1 MKKIIL
7 TLALVVA
14 AMNSVLAQSDA
25 YRNAARSLMEISGNA
40 LSPENMKKS
49 INNTL
54 ESVTKSMPQI
64 DGLDT
69 KVTEMVEKINKEVF
83 DPYFGSDEFKNDM
96 LDIMTSALENE
107 FSEAEA
113 KELVE
118 VYSTPEAKD
127 FIQKGGAMI
136 GDLGGMM
143 QEMMPAIQTITMGG
157 EAPEIEKVE
166 CSDEY
171 RQVFTEY
178 YNLTS
183 SAALQHMESQMAGDG
198 NPVTKKLLTYIKTAM
213 PEMTLKMCK
222 NTFTIDDLKSGIKL
236 VSNPLAQ
243 RYIKASSEIGEQAM
257 QPMMQKF
264 GSKMTQI
271 MMGM

>member
-25 YRNAARSLMEISGNA
+25 YRNAARSLMEISA
-40 LSPENMKKS
+40 SSVSPENIKKTIS
-49 INNTL
+49 GTIETAI
-54 ESVTKSMPQI
+54 KSMPQM
-64 DGLDT
+64 DGIET
-69 KVTEMVEKINKEVF
+69 KVTETLEKLNKEVF
-83 DPYFGSDEFKNDM
+83 DPYFGSDDFMNDM
-96 LDIMTSALENE
+96 VDVMAPALEKE
-107 FSEAEA
+107 FSETEV
-113 KELVE
+113 KELVK
-118 VYSTPEAKD
+118 VYSTPEAKSLLE
-127 FIQKGGAMI
+127 KGGATMNN
-136 GDLGGMM
+136 LGGMM

-183 SAALQHMESQMAGDG
+183 SAALQRMESQMADDG

-222 NTFTIDDLKSGIKL
+222 DTLTIDDLKSGIKL
-236 VSNPLAQ
+236 VGNPLAQ
-243 RYIKASSEIGEQAM
+243 RYIKASSEIDEVEM
-257 QPMMQKF
+257 QRMMQKL
-264 GSKMTQI
+264 GSKMTKI
-271 MMGM
+271 LMGM